1 MARTC
6 NYSHICT
13 RVLDEPEGFAFRE
26 GGHFVGRVFQQIFKA
41 TEGNA
46 PAVHHQLRQLRAQFQ
61 ADLRRAREMSLL
73 SQTRRGLADA
83 RAAADLRRLLFRRV
97 LDAVCHFFVGA
108 GGEAG
113 VAAVL
118 SQLSQVR
125 SVLLPLYQDAT
136 PQRLKPRS
144 FGTSETTG
152 GCWVGGVGGFGVLY
166 LRRGQILQR
175 LRSEGPGEKFASQDG
190 AQVFGHDGLLLHRAV
205 IFQGQD

>member
-1 MARTC
+1 MSLRA
-6 NYSHICT
+6 SLSEKEDIS
-13 RVLDEPEGFAFRE
+13 LGGFSDRFSKPRK
-26 GGHFVGRVFQQIFKA
+26 G
-41 TEGNA
+41 T
-46 PAVHHQLRQLRAQFQ
+46 LRQYTTSSDSSGLSFR
-61 ADLRRAREMSLL
+61 LTCEGREKLVSYLKPC
-73 SQTRRGLADA
+73 RGLTAA

-97 LDAVCHFFVGA
+97 LHAVCHFFVGA

-125 SVLLPLYQDAT
+125 NVLLPLYQDAT
-136 PQRLKPRS
+136 PQRLEPRS
-144 FGTSETTG
+144 FGKSEMTG
-152 GCWVGGVGGFGVLY
+152 GSWEGGGSVCSSCVPY
-166 LRRGQILQR
+166 LRRGQILQP